1 MVWHLV
7 VTLSSLWFGVAHGSR
22 CPYSDTLEAGGCWP
36 GISGAHSCQG
46 LQRAWVGT
54 WLSWGAGGA
63 GQQELMALGG
73 AGQCSGPGW
82 SGWEA
87 AMQRGEQGKGLCCG
101 GVTGLSWAGCTA
113 VLQRVGPTGGAPPAP
128 EQSCQHSCGSSASPP
143 PEPVSWALTCWPA
156 LGQAGAPGPASCGP
170 APPFPKCP
178 SSLAVQHAVSI
189 PSPVAERCHLPAWAT
204 ETLGSLAAPPDI
216 APCPRSSC
224 ATSPRAA
231 QAALGHAIDTCRG
244 SAAGSCLLCALL
256 GLGRRGEGVL
266 CRVAGRRLCPAPQS
280 VSSLAHAAAWQPWG
294 MQTAAELGAAAPATQ
309 PAAQQLRAVP
319 VREAHIW
326 GQHCFH
332 KETECIAPQGTRPPL
347 SLPVAP
353 LP

>member
-54 WLSWGAGGA
+54 SLSWGAGGA

-113 VLQRVGPTGGAPPAP
+113 VLQRVGPTGGAPP
-128 EQSCQHSCGSSASPP
+128 
-143 PEPVSWALTCWPA
+143 
-156 LGQAGAPGPASCGP
+156 
-170 APPFPKCP
+170 
-178 SSLAVQHAVSI
+178 
-189 PSPVAERCHLPAWAT
+189 
-204 ETLGSLAAPPDI
+204 
-216 APCPRSSC
+216 
-224 ATSPRAA
+224 SPRAELPA
-231 QAALGHAIDTCRG
+231 QLWQQCQPSPRASVMGTDLLASTGPSRGPRASQLWPCTPIPKVSFQPGCAACSFHPFTRGRALPSACLGHRD
-244 SAAGSCLLCALL
+244 
-256 GLGRRGEGVL
+256 
-266 CRVAGRRLCPAPQS
+266 P
-280 VSSLAHAAAWQPWG
+280 WQPG
-294 MQTAAELGAAAPATQ
+294 CST
-309 PAAQQLRAVP
+309 
-319 VREAHIW
+319 
-326 GQHCFH
+326 
-332 KETECIAPQGTRPPL
+332 
-347 SLPVAP
+347 
-353 LP
+353 

>member
-1 MVWHLV
+1 MARHLV

-22 CPYSDTLEAGGCWP
+22 CPYGDTLEAGGCWP
-36 GISGAHSCQG
+36 GISGVHSCQG
-46 LQRAWVGT
+46 LQRAWVGAS
-54 WLSWGAGGA
+54 LSWGAGGA
-63 GQQELMALGG
+63 GQQELMVLGG
-73 AGQCSGPGW
+73 AGQCSGSGW
-82 SGWEA
+82 AGWEA

-101 GVTGLSWAGCTA
+101 DVTGLSWAGCTA

-128 EQSCQHSCGSSASPP
+128 KQSCQHSCGSSASPP
-143 PEPVSWALTCWPA
+143 SEPVSWALTMGQRWAKQGAQGQPA
-156 LGQAGAPGPASCGP
+156 VASHP
-170 APPFPKCP
+170 H
-178 SSLAVQHAVSI
+178 SQSV
-189 PSPVAERCHLPAWAT
+189 LPAWPCSMQFPSLLLWPSTAIC
-204 ETLGSLAAPPDI
+204 LPGPPRPLAAPPDI
-216 APCPRSSC
+216 TPCPRSSC
-224 ATSPRAA
+224 ATSPCAA
-231 QAALGHAIDTCRG
+231 QAALG
-244 SAAGSCLLCALL
+244 LLCALL

-280 VSSLAHAAAWQPWG
+280 VSSLAHAAARQPWG
-294 MQTAAELGAAAPATQ
+294 MQTAAKRGAAAPATQ

-347 SLPVAP
+347 GLPVAP